1 MRHCPHSPN
10 VQLTGQ
16 IKIRS
21 AYFNLTIICQKL
33 FRNTLVAK
41 IRDVL
46 DLRYVRAFCVKK
58 MLSTKKS
65 VNGIHAPTIG
75 EMRFQLAKTAIHI
88 CIT

>member
-1 MRHCPHSPN
+1 MATFFKNYIFEKRRQFLN
-10 VQLTGQ
+10 
-16 IKIRS
+16 R
-21 AYFNLTIICQKL
+21 IICHKL